1 MGLSLLQQ
9 GEILFYVFFVS
20 QSFLF
25 QSQYDGSLSVW
36 IVILSLEFDQGRKSI
51 SLIACPLCHCS
62 GCPSSYLFD
71 GLSVIIYIY
80 ILFYPGSNICICSK
94 KPGSAERMC

>member
-1 MGLSLLQQ
+1 MALLYHCCNR
-9 GEILFYVFFVS
+9 ENFILCLFVS

-36 IVILSLEFDQGRKSI
+36 IVILSLEFDLGRKSI

-71 GLSVIIYIY
+71 GLSVIIQGDPKKTVISG
-80 ILFYPGSNICICSK
+80 IFNISCHFF
-94 KPGSAERMC
+94 G